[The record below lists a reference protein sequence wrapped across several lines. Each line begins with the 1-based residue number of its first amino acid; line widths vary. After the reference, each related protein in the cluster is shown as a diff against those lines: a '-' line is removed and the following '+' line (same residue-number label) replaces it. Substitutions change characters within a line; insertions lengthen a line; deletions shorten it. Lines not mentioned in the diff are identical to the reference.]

1 MTRRWRYVNGVAV
14 EVTADSPPLTPYVMR
29 DLPAYRSPIDGRT
42 VAGRAQRR
50 EDLKRSHSRPWE
62 GKEQELKEAAR
73 QRAYDEALEDRR
85 LEQAVQDSIREMSPE
100 KRRLLGL

>member
-1 MTRRWRYVNGVAV
+1 MNRRWRYVNGVAV
-14 EVTADSPPLTPYVMR
+14 EVTADSPPLTPYIMR
-29 DLPAYRSPIDGRT
+29 DLPAYQSPIDGRT
-42 VAGRAQRR
+42 IAGRAQRR

-73 QRAYDEALEDRR
+73 QRAYDEVREDRALDQTVR
-85 LEQAVQDSIREMSPE
+85 ESIREMSPA